1 VIQKIVINVAKG
13 IAIIVAL
20 LVLRA
25 IIGAIG
31 RGVAKEESVQK
42 RVYELEA
49 ELADLKAKE
58 IERGA

>member
-1 VIQKIVINVAKG
+1 MIQKIVINVAKG